1 MCASEKMVQVKMG
14 ILSDELHD
22 EGLEEIGEVAER
34 FGCIDDTWEG
44 VRLPGGGVPVGEVS
58 FVKADTQGDVVVV
71 VAVAAAAERLRGG
84 ILGWEDRVGRKR
96 FETCPSSAWRLA
108 DALGKLCGCHG
119 FLERHGKLSSPLLE
133 AVAGLIHSE
142 SIAAREAFLSS
153 RRMEG
158 NLFMTYILQKV
169 QKASV
174 EYHLA
179 HGCFFH
185 AASC

>member
-1 MCASEKMVQVKMG
+1 M
-14 ILSDELHD
+14 
-22 EGLEEIGEVAER
+22 
-34 FGCIDDTWEG
+34 
-44 VRLPGGGVPVGEVS
+44 
-58 FVKADTQGDVVVV
+58 
-71 VAVAAAAERLRGG
+71 
-84 ILGWEDRVGRKR
+84 GRKG

-119 FLERHGKLSSPLLE
+119 FLERRGKSSSPLLE
-133 AVAGLIHSE
+133 VVTGLIHSE
-142 SIAAREAFLSS
+142 SIAAWEAFLSS
-153 RRMEG
+153 RGMEG

-179 HGCFFH
+179 HDCFFH

>member
-1 MCASEKMVQVKMG
+1 MCASEKMVQVRMG

-34 FGCIDDTWEG
+34 FGCVDDTWEG

-58 FVKADTQGDVVVV
+58 FVKADTQGDVG
-71 VAVAAAAERLRGG
+71 VAGVAAAAAERLRGG
-84 ILGWEDRVGRKR
+84 ILAWKDRVGRKG

-119 FLERHGKLSSPLLE
+119 VLQRPGRSSSPLLE
-133 AVAGLIHSE
+133 VVTCLIHSE

-158 NLFMTYILQKV
+158 NLFMTYSLQKV

-179 HGCFFH
+179 HDCFFH

>member
-1 MCASEKMVQVKMG
+1 MCASEKMVQVRIKFLG
-14 ILSDELHD
+14 DELHN
-22 EGLEEIGEVAER
+22 EGFEEIGEVAER

-44 VRLPGGGVPVGEVS
+44 VRLPGGGVPVGEVP
-58 FVKADTQGDVVVV
+58 FVKADTQGDVGVA
-71 VAVAAAAERLRGG
+71 AVAAAAERLRRG
-84 ILGWEDRVGRKR
+84 ILGWEDRVGRKG
-96 FETCPSSAWRLA
+96 FETCPSSVWRLA

-119 FLERHGKLSSPLLE
+119 FLERRVKSSSPLLE
-133 AVAGLIHSE
+133 VVTGLIHSE
-142 SIAAREAFLSS
+142 SIAAWEAFLSS
-153 RRMEG
+153 RMMEG

-179 HGCFFH
+179 HDCFFH

>member
-1 MCASEKMVQVKMG
+1 MCASEKTVQVRIEFLG
-14 ILSDELHD
+14 DELHD
-22 EGLEEIGEVAER
+22 EGFEEIGEVAER
-34 FGCIDDTWEG
+34 FGCVDDTWEG

-58 FVKADTQGDVVVV
+58 FVKADTQGDVGVA
-71 VAVAAAAERLRGG
+71 AVAATAERLRAG
-84 ILGWEDRVGRKR
+84 ILAWEDRVGRQG
-96 FETCPSSAWRLA
+96 FETCPSSAWRLV

-119 FLERHGKLSSPLLE
+119 FLERRGKSSSPLLE
-133 AVAGLIHSE
+133 VVTGLIHSE
-142 SIAAREAFLSS
+142 SIASWEAFLSS
-153 RRMEG
+153 RGMEG

-179 HGCFFH
+179 HDCFFH

>member
-1 MCASEKMVQVKMG
+1 MCASEKTVQVKMG

-22 EGLEEIGEVAER
+22 ERLEEIGEVAER
-34 FGCIDDTWEG
+34 FGCVDDTWEG

-58 FVKADTQGDVVVV
+58 FVKADTQGDVGVA
-71 VAVAAAAERLRGG
+71 AVAAAAERLRGG
-84 ILGWEDRVGRKR
+84 ILGWEDRVGRQG

-108 DALGKLCGCHG
+108 DALGKLCGCHR
-119 FLERHGKLSSPLLE
+119 FFERRGKSSPLLE
-133 AVAGLIHSE
+133 VVTGLIHSE
-142 SIAAREAFLSS
+142 SAAAWEAFLSS
-153 RRMEG
+153 RRTEG

-179 HGCFFH
+179 HDCFFH

>member
-1 MCASEKMVQVKMG
+1 MCASEKMVQVRIEFLG
-14 ILSDELHD
+14 DELHD

-71 VAVAAAAERLRGG
+71 AVAAAAAAGRLRGV
-84 ILGWEDRVGRKR
+84 ILGWEDRVGRKG

-119 FLERHGKLSSPLLE
+119 FLQRRGKSSSPLLG
-133 AVAGLIHSE
+133 VVTGLIHNE
-142 SIAAREAFLSS
+142 SIAA
-153 RRMEG
+153 
-158 NLFMTYILQKV
+158 
-169 QKASV
+169 
-174 EYHLA
+174 
-179 HGCFFH
+179 
-185 AASC
+185 